1 MKLYALAFGAH
12 PDDVEMSCGGTLSLL
27 YRNGKPFGIVDFT
40 RGEMGT
46 RGNAVVR
53 AKEAKEAAKILGAD
67 VRVNLGISDS
77 NVELNRK
84 NLLKVV
90 EVIRRYQPEIIFAPY
105 REERH
110 PDHVNTHKLVS
121 DAFFYSGLM
130 KLKTGKLLRYRPKR
144 AFYYMQHRPFAPTL
158 YVDISND
165 FNTKVA
171 AIKAHKSQFFNP
183 SSKDPDTVLS
193 TPEFL
198 EYLIG
203 RMRYHGRMAGVRYA
217 EPFWT
222 PEAVTIDD
230 FDAIVLNSR

>member
-1 MKLYALAFGAH
+1 MNLYAIAFGAH

-46 RGNAVVR
+46 RGNATIR
-53 AKEAKEAAKILGAD
+53 AQEAKEAAKILGAD
-67 VRVNLGISDS
+67 VRLNLGIGDSDI
-77 NVELNRK
+77 EINRK

-90 EVIRRYQPEIIFAPY
+90 EVIRKYRPEIVFAPY

-110 PDHVNTHKLVS
+110 PDHVHVHKLV
-121 DAFFYSGLM
+121 DEAIFYSGLR
-130 KLKTGKLLRYRPKR
+130 KLSTGKLQPHRPRR
-144 AFYYMQHRPFAPTL
+144 AFYYMQHRQFLPTV

-165 FNTKVA
+165 FDTKVL

-183 SSKDPDTVLS
+183 LSKDPETSLS
-193 TPEFL
+193 TPEFM
-198 EYLIG
+198 EYLLG
-203 RMRYHGRMAGVRYA
+203 RMRYFGRMAGVRYA

-222 PEAVTIDD
+222 HEPITVTN
-230 FDAIVLNSR
+230 FDSII

>member
-1 MKLYALAFGAH
+1 MKVYALAFGAH
-12 PDDVEMSCGGTLSLL
+12 PDDVEMSCGGTLSML

-46 RGNAVVR
+46 RGNAAIR
-53 AKEAKEAAKILGAD
+53 AAEAKDAAKILGAD
-67 VRVNLGISDS
+67 IRINLGIADS
-77 NVELNRK
+77 NVEINRR
-84 NLLKVV
+84 NLLEVV
-90 EVIRRYQPEIIFAPY
+90 EVIRKFQPEIVFAPY

-110 PDHVNTHKLVS
+110 PDHVHVHQLVS
-121 DAFFYSGLM
+121 DAIFYSGLG
-130 KLKTGKLLRYRPKR
+130 KLKTARLSPHRPKR
-144 AFYYMQHRPFAPTL
+144 AFYYMQHRTFVPTL

-183 SSKDPDTVLS
+183 SSKDPETALS

-198 EYLIG
+198 EYLLG
-203 RMRYHGRMAGVRYA
+203 RMKYHGRQAGVRYA

-222 PEAVTIDD
+222 TEAITLMN
-230 FDAIVLNSR
+230 FDSII

>member
-12 PDDVEMSCGGTLSLL
+12 PDDVEMSCGGTLSML
-27 YRNGKPFGIVDFT
+27 YRHGKPFGIVDFT

-46 RGNAVVR
+46 RGNAAIR
-53 AKEAKEAAKILGAD
+53 ANEAKEAAKLLGAD
-67 VRVNLGISDS
+67 VRLNLGVSDS
-77 NVELNRK
+77 NIELNRK

-90 EVIRRYQPEIIFAPY
+90 EVIRKYQPEIVFAPY

-110 PDHVNTHKLVS
+110 PDHIHAHQLVN
-121 DAFFYSGLM
+121 DAFFYSGLK
-130 KLKTGKLLRYRPKR
+130 KLKTGKLAAYRPRR
-144 AFYYMQHRPFAPTL
+144 AFYYMQHRSFIPTM

-165 FNTKVA
+165 FDTKVA

-183 SSKDPDTVLS
+183 SSKDPETMLS
-193 TPEFL
+193 TPEFM
-198 EYLIG
+198 EYLLG

-222 PEAVTIDD
+222 HEAVTITN
-230 FDAIVLNSR
+230 FDAII